1 MAGESE
7 DNKLNSYSPKN
18 ETGTASSEI
27 NLDSLRKKVRKY
39 IDMVRKYLNLRKQN
53 LLRRKQKM

>member
-7 DNKLNSYSPKN
+7 DNKLSSYSPKN

-39 IDMVRKYLNLRKQN
+39 IDMVRRYSNLRKESSN
-53 LLRRKQKM
+53 LIRV